1 MVTGL
6 GVDGLKEGL
15 LDGPGVLDKGLW
27 LGPNWLLLLNLGC
40 SLGGWTLF
48 LPLPGF
54 LPLCRL
60 DLTLGLDP
68 GALVE
73 NLGMDEGVTGCWSK
87 GSAEGEGL
95 CDKSD

>member
-6 GVDGLKEGL
+6 RVEGLKDGL
-15 LDGPGVLDKGLW
+15 LDGPGVLGLW
-27 LGPNWLLLLNLGC
+27 LGPRLLLLNLGC

-48 LPLPGF
+48 LPGF
-54 LPLCRL
+54 LPRCKL

-73 NLGMDEGVTGCWSK
+73 NLGMDEGVTDGWSK
-87 GSAEGEGL
+87 GSEEGEGL
-95 CDKSD
+95 CEKSD